1 MMEAYDGGPAGG
13 GLAGSERA
21 VVSAVVAEGLHGA
34 DVFGGGFSDVAV
46 ALSAGLALGDSWAA
60 SSSLGSDGGVDELVS
75 LEVEFAD
82 DSFGEGCG
90 GDVLSELATALRME
104 YLLASQDCLRQ
115 GAIAGEMSPDNVKPA
130 LGSNSAFFHFA
141 NFVIPILQELDD
153 FLVDEVLVP
162 GGAVRALSKC
172 ATNVL

>member
-1 MMEAYDGGPAGG
+1 MEAYDGGPAGG
-13 GLAGSERA
+13 GHAGSERA

-46 ALSAGLALGDSWAA
+46 ALSAGFALGDSWAASSWAA

-82 DSFGEGCG
+82 DSFVEGCG
-90 GDVLSELATALRME
+90 GDVLSELAAALRME

-153 FLVDEVLVP
+153 FFVDEVLVP
-162 GGAVRALSKC
+162 GGAVRALSK
-172 ATNVL
+172 